1 MRSILLLIIIFS
13 INTIALDVNV
23 TELKNKS
30 PERVLYIGN
39 SYLYYNDSLHNHVR
53 RMLEEEY
60 SKEIDTTNYK
70 MVTISGSRLPHHN
83 IEYPLNHKNLGAEKP
98 FELVILQGGSGEAN
112 TVDERNDFSL
122 EAKAMIKKI
131 HEAGAEAALYMIHAY
146 VKPHENTDPEM
157 IKNIKKMYID
167 AANQNSVIVMPVGI
181 AFENAYEK
189 NPDIV
194 LHKEYDGSH
203 PSLLG
208 TYLAACVVFSS
219 ITHKSPLQI
228 KYDYFGKIAEDDK
241 KFLQKVAKNTVE
253 DFYRIKL

>member
-1 MRSILLLIIIFS
+1 MK
-13 INTIALDVNV
+13 T
-23 TELKNKS
+23 
-30 PERVLYIGN
+30 Y
-39 SYLYYNDSLHNHVR
+39 
-53 RMLEEEY
+53 
-60 SKEIDTTNYK
+60 KE
-70 MVTISGSRLPHHN
+70 
-83 IEYPLNHKNLGAEKP
+83 
-98 FELVILQGGSGEAN
+98 F
-112 TVDERNDFSL
+112 
-122 EAKAMIKKI
+122 IKLF
-131 HEAGAEAALYMIHAY
+131 EAAMLR
-146 VKPHENTDPEM
+146 PDWR
-157 IKNIKKMYID
+157 
-167 AANQNSVIVMPVGI
+167 I

-253 DFYRIKL
+253 DFYKIKL